1 MQKPPLWKGVSAD
14 KVLSP
19 DNPIQQLVRRTIEEE
34 IVETSTR
41 VKGVDVWCNFLELCE
56 DHWRSQSDV
65 LLGVSGIYIYIYY
78 IYILYIYYIYILYIY
93 IYIYILEIPLD
104 TVVSHPC
111 CLLFFFSE
119 GASECADVH
128 FDLQ

>member
-1 MQKPPLWKGVSAD
+1 VRTTGALNPTFCWVSA
-14 KVLSP
+14 VY
-19 DNPIQQLVRRTIEEE
+19 
-34 IVETSTR
+34 
-41 VKGVDVWCNFLELCE
+41 
-56 DHWRSQSDV
+56 
-65 LLGVSGIYIYIYY
+65 IYIYIIYIYY
-78 IYILYIYYIYILYIY
+78 IYIYY

>member
-78 IYILYIYYIYILYIY
+78 IYILYIYIIYIYIIY
-93 IYIYILEIPLD
+93 IYIYIRDTARYSGISPLLSP
-104 TVVSHPC
+104 VFFLGR
-111 CLLFFFSE
+111 CLRV
-119 GASECADVH
+119 C
-128 FDLQ
+128 